1 MGSDRD
7 GLDWLRFLQL
17 EVQGVLTARKTTA
30 TGKLIAK
37 KTTAA
42 WEHPAIDRIV
52 RGQLY
57 DESER
62 WRRQQEEVTTSLFG
76 MQHLVPCALGRAA
89 VDALP

>member
-17 EVQGVLTARKTTA
+17 EVQGVLTAKKITA

-42 WEHPAIDRIV
+42 WEHPAIDRII
-52 RGQLY
+52 RG
-57 DESER
+57 
-62 WRRQQEEVTTSLFG
+62 
-76 MQHLVPCALGRAA
+76 
-89 VDALP
+89 